1 MNNLNDIVDNGLV
14 RAAVVGV
21 LAILALF
28 LFVETIGGAL
38 AWSHPDTPAANTIT
52 VTGQGQASVAPDIA
66 TITYTVSETGA
77 TVSEAQNAA
86 TEKSNAALTA
96 VTGLGVDEKDIRT
109 VSYNVNP
116 QYEETPCGGV
126 NACPKYLPPA
136 NQRIVGYEVS
146 ETIAVKVRDLDKT
159 GDVLQTL
166 GGLGVQNIYGPDLGL
181 DNPNAGQDAA
191 RANAIANAKKEAQTL
206 AAQLGV
212 HLVRIVSFND
222 NQGGVVYPMFKA
234 TAMSAGSDA
243 AAPAPSIPT
252 GQNDYSDSVTITY
265 EIR

>member
-1 MNNLNDIVDNGLV
+1 MNNFNDVIDHGLV
-14 RAAVVGV
+14 RVAVVGV

-28 LFVETIGGAL
+28 LFVETIGGML
-38 AWSHPDTPAANTIT
+38 AWGHPDSPAANTIT

-66 TITYTVSETGA
+66 TITYTVTETGA
-77 TVSEAQNAA
+77 TVSEAQDTA
-86 TEKSNAALTA
+86 TTKSNAALSA
-96 VTGLGVDEKDIRT
+96 VTGLGIDEKDIRT
-109 VSYNVNP
+109 ESYNVNP

-159 GDVLQTL
+159 GDVLQAL

-191 RANAIANAKKEAQTL
+191 RADAINNAKQEAATL
-206 AAQLGV
+206 AKQLGV
-212 HLVRIVSFND
+212 SLVRIVSFND
-222 NQGGVVYPMFKA
+222 NQGGVAYPMMYKA
-234 TAMSAGSDA
+234 ADSMSAQGA
-243 AAPAPSIPT
+243 GAPSVPT
-252 GQNDYSDSVTITY
+252 GENQYNDSVTITY